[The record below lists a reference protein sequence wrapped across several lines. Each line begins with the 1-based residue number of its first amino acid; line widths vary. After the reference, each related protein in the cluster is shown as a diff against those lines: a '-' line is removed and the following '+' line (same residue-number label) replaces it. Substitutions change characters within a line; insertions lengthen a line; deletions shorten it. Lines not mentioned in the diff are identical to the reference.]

1 MTVEFVEKN
10 TSIRFAR
17 TYFMNALSQHYM
29 QGLTFYDSD
38 EALILNEFGRA
49 HEISARI
56 LLNAYI
62 ALILTFTSITDF
74 FLKGEIKSEQDLHSH
89 AFSTFSKIFTS
100 RVGGGFD
107 IK

>member
-29 QGLTFYDSD
+29 QGLTFYDTD
-38 EALILNEFGRA
+38 EAFTLNEFGRQ
-49 HEISARI
+49 HEINARI

-62 ALILTFTSITDF
+62 ALILTFN
-74 FLKGEIKSEQDLHSH
+74 
-89 AFSTFSKIFTS
+89 
-100 RVGGGFD
+100 
-107 IK
+107 